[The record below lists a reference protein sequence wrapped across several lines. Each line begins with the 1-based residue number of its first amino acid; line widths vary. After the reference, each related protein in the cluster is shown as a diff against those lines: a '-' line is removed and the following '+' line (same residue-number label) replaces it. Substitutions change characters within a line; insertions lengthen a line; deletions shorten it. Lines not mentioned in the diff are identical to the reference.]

1 MPYAL
6 GLYRASQATLPAHQK
21 TPVLQGCASECET
34 LHDSQVE
41 DRGLERSTV
50 TPAKKALSEPGGAES
65 GAFGAQNAP
74 VDVGLAKVIQAWP
87 RLTAAMRARIQE
99 LIATR

>member
-1 MPYAL
+1 MQDSARQRSNSHSGPCTRP
-6 GLYRASQATLPAHQK
+6 GLEQPPNSTGK
-21 TPVLQGCASECET
+21 TP
-34 LHDSQVE
+34 
-41 DRGLERSTV
+41 
-50 TPAKKALSEPGGAES
+50 LSETGAAES
-65 GAFGAQNAP
+65 GAVGARNAP